1 MDDYKKEIDR
11 LIQIVNTSAVNRIS
25 APFKVEDAYKPKAKE
40 ELKEAIRVM
49 ADTPEEAKAFMA
61 ILQNAGLKQSHEM
74 PDMPATEDEEEIEQ
88 GADYANSPD
97 EDYESDP
104 LDTYSTKP
112 NKQKNFRRTNMS
124 GDNPLADS
132 LMAEW
137 QETKNTTEEELQ
149 QVKEYYVKTADDVM
163 VNLPAFAYRKSN
175 PSHDNTPKDKK
186 YVAAIGDKADMVHS
200 KLKKWLASGNN
211 FNPNQIKMLD
221 QVASK
226 IEFLD
231 PMDQTD
237 EEVIDMLNSG
247 LDTVMSIIEPKTS
260 E

>member
-40 ELKEAIRVM
+40 ELKEAIRIM

-104 LDTYSTKP
+104 LDALTC
-112 NKQKNFRRTNMS
+112 
-124 GDNPLADS
+124 
-132 LMAEW
+132 
-137 QETKNTTEEELQ
+137 
-149 QVKEYYVKTADDVM
+149 QV
-163 VNLPAFAYRKSN
+163 
-175 PSHDNTPKDKK
+175 
-186 YVAAIGDKADMVHS
+186 
-200 KLKKWLASGNN
+200 
-211 FNPNQIKMLD
+211 
-221 QVASK
+221 
-226 IEFLD
+226 
-231 PMDQTD
+231 
-237 EEVIDMLNSG
+237 
-247 LDTVMSIIEPKTS
+247 IIH
-260 E
+260 